1 MAHYLTLTSS
11 LRAKPGRRR
20 KTIKG
25 NLQAG
30 PVTLGYIVVFLIALI
45 SLFYLFQVISISA
58 AGYEVSEIDE
68 QMNELEK
75 QNDNL
80 HLEINEAGSLR
91 RIESNLDQSGMVPV
105 DQRAIKFVDEQGTI
119 AVR

>member
-1 MAHYLTLTSS
+1 MAHYLTLSS
-11 LRAKPGRRR
+11 ALGSKPGRRK
-20 KTIKG
+20 KTIKR

-58 AGYEVSEIDE
+58 AGYEVSEVENEI
-68 QMNELEK
+68 QELEK
-75 QNDNL
+75 QNRNL
-80 HLEINEAGSLR
+80 QLEINEAQSLR
-91 RIESNLDQSGMVPV
+91 QIESNLDQSGMVEV
-105 DQRAIKFVDEQGTI
+105 DQKAIKFVDEKGVI